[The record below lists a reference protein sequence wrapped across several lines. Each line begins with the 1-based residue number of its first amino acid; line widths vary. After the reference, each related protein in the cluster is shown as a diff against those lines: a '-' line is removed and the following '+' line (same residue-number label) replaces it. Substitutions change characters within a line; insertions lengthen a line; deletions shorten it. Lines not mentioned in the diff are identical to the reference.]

1 MQVDGESS
9 YKFYAMPPLDS
20 EALFEIVA
28 NATSGS
34 ILHLR
39 TIKTG
44 TASHSFDPDMLLLDS
59 NLEVVLHSVGEQITN
74 VTFTE

>member
-1 MQVDGESS
+1 MQVDGESNF
-9 YKFYAMPPLDS
+9 KFYAMPPLDS
-20 EALFEIVA
+20 EALFEVVA

-44 TASHSFDPDMLLLDS
+44 TASHAIDPDMLLLDS
-59 NLEVVLHSVGEQITN
+59 NLEVVIQSVGE
-74 VTFTE
+74 